1 MGGGNKWHSCVGDIK
16 SHAGFGWIY
25 NGPRPNWWKKW
36 MHPTARLMG
45 EPTRLPPKY
54 NRVGFYKA
62 FLFWQPTVLAAT
74 PEVCKFVLSKDSFE
88 TGWPESAV
96 ALMGRNLFAGL
107 TGGSH
112 MKLRKFTKH
121 AVNNPK
127 ALKQY
132 VPLIVNNINALQ
144 VDLHIQVSNCPLPL
158 YGKDSSLDG
167 NETFSLY
174 YIVNQGIQALSINF
188 PGTAYNKAL
197 KLDDKGE
204 ALENA
209 QIIDVLNMYMNAG
222 CRLNTRRAWVA
233 LSLMVSV
240 HLLSSDF
247 QVIWHAEGQVHMDPN
262 VHPDPE
268 KFDLECCEVQN
279 SQPFSVTLA
288 GVFH

>member
-16 SHAGFGWIY
+16 SHAGFGW
-25 NGPRPNWWKKW
+25 
-36 MHPTARLMG
+36 MCL
-45 EPTRLPPKY
+45 LPSLQALRVAQVYWY

-144 VDLHIQVSNCPLPL
+144 VDLHS
-158 YGKDSSLDG
+158 
-167 NETFSLY
+167 
-174 YIVNQGIQALSINF
+174 
-188 PGTAYNKAL
+188 
-197 KLDDKGE
+197 
-204 ALENA
+204 
-209 QIIDVLNMYMNAG
+209 

-268 KFDLECCEVQN
+268 KFDLECCEKYGTSPSRSYPLGLKIGLVLVTSLPNFNSNLQCHPLLHYWLQSTYEKLKLLEFYKQCVRIVQGMRN
-279 SQPFSVTLA
+279 SFVALLDYSTMLTRLE
-288 GVFH
+288 